1 MAKRKKLKAV
11 MDVNEVA
18 DGENGA
24 DGEES
29 EGGDFFVSNDL
40 DPLENQFEGPAD
52 DLTFLFGDQEV
63 PLDRELEDKDFSA
76 GDNEDMISFGEVS
89 AGMMREID
97 PVKAYLREMGAVSLL
112 SPVEEIEIAKKIERG
127 QRQIQSGLLAFPF
140 ALNTLKGIREDLLGQ
155 SCEITDVL
163 RGLGDK
169 DNAKVKEKFIRQI
182 SEALRI
188 DLERTALR
196 ADLRE
201 ADVDQASGVNI
212 LVRIDR
218 STHSIGSLF
227 QEDLLQ
233 GKYLHEMLEEVK
245 KTTKRFEALLA
256 RKKAEPGNRG
266 LIDTMIANLEEDCGI
281 DYDSM
286 AQALAHI
293 AIGEEVS
300 REAKKELTHANLR
313 LVVSVAK
320 KYMNRGLQLLDL
332 IQEGNIG
339 LMKAVEKFEYRRG
352 FKFST
357 YATWWIRQAINR
369 AIADQGRTI
378 RIPVHMI
385 DTINR
390 LLKGSKEFLRD
401 EGREPSPEEISERL
415 EVDLDKVRNILKI
428 CKEPISLDTP
438 IGNDEESNLTD
449 FIEDVDAVS
458 PHEAT
463 IKDNLRQQLR
473 KVLGS
478 LTEREE
484 NVLRMRFGIDTE
496 KDLTLEEVGKTFS
509 VTRER
514 IRQIE
519 AKALKKLKHP
529 NRKKHLESF
538 IKE

>member
-1 MAKRKKLKAV
+1 VAKRKKLKAV

-18 DGENGA
+18 DGENVA

-29 EGGDFFVSNDL
+29 EGGDFFVANDL

-63 PLDRELEDKDFSA
+63 PLDRDLDDKDFSP

-140 ALNTLKGIREDLLGQ
+140 TLDILKGIREDLLSQ
-155 SCEITDVL
+155 SCEITEVL

-169 DNAKVKEKFIRQI
+169 DNDKVKEKFIRQI

-188 DLERTALR
+188 DRERTALR
-196 ADLRE
+196 ADLRD

-212 LVRIDR
+212 MVRIDR

-233 GKYLHEMLEEVK
+233 AKYLHEMLDEVK

-256 RKKAEPGNRG
+256 RKKAEPGNR
-266 LIDTMIANLEEDCGI
+266 LVIDTMIANLEEDCGI

>member
-1 MAKRKKLKAV
+1 MARRKKIKSVHDEL
-11 MDVNEVA
+11 
-18 DGENGA
+18 NGN
-24 DGEES
+24 DTPES
-29 EGGDFFVSNDL
+29 DERSESGGFFNSGNLDL
-40 DPLENQFEGPAD
+40 LENQFDEEAD
-52 DLTFLFGDQEV
+52 DLTFLFGDDDDLNERDD
-63 PLDRELEDKDFSA
+63 LDDNESA
-76 GDNEDMISFGEVS
+76 SGEEDMISFGESS
-89 AGMMREID
+89 AAMMREID

-112 SPVEEIEIAKKIERG
+112 SSSEEIEIAKKIEMG
-127 QRQIQSGLLAFPF
+127 QQQIQNGLLVCPF
-140 ALNTLKGIREDLLGQ
+140 MLKILKNIQEDLFAG

-163 RGLGDK
+163 RALDDQ
-169 DNAKVKEKFIRQI
+169 DNDKVKERFVRHVT
-182 SEALRI
+182 EAIRI
-188 DLERTALR
+188 DRERKALND
-196 ADLRE
+196 DLRDL
-201 ADVDQASGVNI
+201 DVDHAAGVNI
-212 LVRIDR
+212 LVRVDR
-218 STHSIGSLF
+218 STHSIVALF
-227 QEDLLQ
+227 KDYLLQ
-233 GKYLHEMLEEVK
+233 PKYLNQGVKELKKLVKHYEALFVRK
-245 KTTKRFEALLA
+245 KTSPESSSKV
-256 RKKAEPGNRG
+256 
-266 LIDTMIANLEEDCGI
+266 DTMIYNLEQDWGI
-281 DYDSM
+281 DYDTLGQVL
-286 AQALAHI
+286 AQV
-293 AIGEEVS
+293 AIGEEIS
-300 REAKKELTHANLR
+300 RESKKELTHANLR

-401 EGREPSPEEISERL
+401 EGREPTPEEISQRL
-415 EVDLDKVRNILKI
+415 DVDLDKVRNILKI

-438 IGNDEESNLTD
+438 IGNDDESNLSD

-458 PHEAT
+458 PQEAT
-463 IKDNLRQQLR
+463 IRDNLRQQLR

-478 LTEREE
+478 LTDREE
-484 NVLRMRFGIDTE
+484 SVLRMRFGIDTE

-538 IKE
+538 IKD

>member
-1 MAKRKKLKAV
+1 VAKRKKLKAV
-11 MDVNEVA
+11 N
-18 DGENGA
+18 DGTEGSDA
-24 DGEES
+24 AELMET
-29 EGGDFFVSNDL
+29 EGGDFFAAGDL
-40 DPLENQFEGPAD
+40 GPLESQFEEPAD
-52 DLTFLFGDQEV
+52 DLTFLFGDEDAV
-63 PLDRELEDKDFSA
+63 EDRDLDEKEFPP
-76 GDNEDMISFGEVS
+76 GDDDMISFGETS
-89 AGMMREID
+89 AAMMREID

-112 SPVEEIEIAKKIERG
+112 SSAEEIEIAKKIEKG
-127 QRQIQSGLLAFPF
+127 QRQIQNGLLTFRF
-140 ALNTLKGIREDLLGQ
+140 SLEILKKIQEDLASQ
-155 SCEITDVL
+155 NCEITDVL
-163 RGLGDK
+163 RGLNDK
-169 DNAKVKEKFIRQI
+169 DNDKVKERFLWQI
-182 SEALRI
+182 TEALRI
-188 DLERTALR
+188 DRERTALQ
-196 ADLRE
+196 ADLLE
-201 ADVDQASGVNI
+201 PDVDHEAGVNI
-212 LVRIDR
+212 MVRMDR
-218 STHSIGSLF
+218 STHSIISLF
-227 QEDLLQ
+227 QDDLLQ
-233 GKYLHEMLEEVK
+233 SKYLNEGMLEVK
-245 KTTKRFEALLA
+245 KLAKRYESLVARRKADPENITKI
-256 RKKAEPGNRG
+256 N
-266 LIDTMIANLEEDCGI
+266 TMIYNLEEDYGI
-281 DYDSM
+281 DRETLGHVL
-286 AQALAHI
+286 AQI

-401 EGREPSPEEISERL
+401 EGREPTPEEISERL
-415 EVDLDKVRNILKI
+415 DVDLDKVRNILKI
-428 CKEPISLDTP
+428 CKEPISLYTP
-438 IGNDEESNLTD
+438 IGNDDESNLTD

-463 IKDNLRQQLR
+463 IRDNLRQQLR

-484 NVLRMRFGIDTE
+484 SVLRMRFGIDTE

>member
-11 MDVNEVA
+11 PDGSDGSDMAEVGEMSENA
-18 DGENGA
+18 DFFA
-24 DGEES
+24 
-29 EGGDFFVSNDL
+29 GGDL
-40 DPLENQFEGPAD
+40 GPLENQFEEAAD
-52 DLTFLFGDQEV
+52 DLTFLFGDEDAV
-63 PLDRELEDKDFSA
+63 DDRDIIEEKEGPV
-76 GDNEDMISFGEVS
+76 GDEDMISFGETS
-89 AGMMREID
+89 AAMMREID

-112 SPVEEIEIAKKIERG
+112 SSNEEIEIAKKIEKG
-127 QRQIQSGLLAFPF
+127 QRQIQNGLLVCPF
-140 ALNTLKGIREDLLGQ
+140 MLKILKNIREDLLSQ
-155 SCEITDVL
+155 NCEIADVL
-163 RGLGDK
+163 RGLNDK
-169 DNAKVKEKFIRQI
+169 DNDKVKERFLWQI

-188 DLERTALR
+188 DRERKALH

-201 ADVDQASGVNI
+201 PDVDQAAGVNI
-212 LVRIDR
+212 LVRVDR
-218 STHSIGSLF
+218 STHSLVSLF
-227 QEDLLQ
+227 QDDLLQ
-233 GKYLHEMLEEVK
+233 SRYLHEGIKEIKKLVK
-245 KTTKRFEALLA
+245 QFEALFV
-256 RKKAEPGNRG
+256 RKKADPDSSAKV
-266 LIDTMIANLEEDCGI
+266 DTMIYNLEEDCGI
-281 DYDSM
+281 DYETLGQVL
-286 AQALAHI
+286 AQI
-293 AIGEEVS
+293 AIGEEIS

-401 EGREPSPEEISERL
+401 EGREPTPEEISERL
-415 EVDLDKVRNILKI
+415 DVDLDKVRNILKI

-438 IGNDEESNLTD
+438 IGNDDESNLTD

-463 IKDNLRQQLR
+463 IRDNLRQQLR
-473 KVLGS
+473 KVLSS

-484 NVLRMRFGIDTE
+484 SVLRMRFGIDTE